1 MNNSQIH
8 SLPSN
13 VATVQALA
21 RAGHLQEATSAAAQS
36 AELTLSAVREAHQAS
51 CADGGAMELLL
62 REALGDAVR
71 LYQRLDLISSF
82 SAALLARIPHQ

>member
-1 MNNSQIH
+1 MNNSQLH

-36 AELTLSAVREAHQAS
+36 AELTLSAVMQAHRAS
-51 CADGGAMELLL
+51 CDDGGPMELLL
-62 REALGDAVR
+62 REAIADTVR
-71 LYQRLDLISSF
+71 LRDRLVLIGMF
-82 SAALLARIPHQ
+82 AAGEA